1 MSSPFPQK
9 HLLFGIFVMNPLNNH
24 IHVSEQALKAKELGN
39 SAYKNRQFDAAL
51 KHYEE
56 AIKHDP
62 TNMSYISNKAG
73 INTHIDVKPGL
84 QSYIYFVLC
93 YLPSAVYFEK
103 GEFDKCRELCVE
115 AIEVGRE
122 NREDYRPISK

>member
-1 MSSPFPQK
+1 
-9 HLLFGIFVMNPLNNH
+9 MNPFNNR
-24 IHVSEQALKAKELGN
+24 IHQAMKAKELGN

-73 INTHIDVKPGL
+73 INTHISVKPGL
-84 QSYIYFVLC
+84 QSYIFISY
-93 YLPSAVYFEK
+93 SAV
-103 GEFDKCRELCVE
+103 CLQLCTLRKESLTSAESCVWRPLRLG
-115 AIEVGRE
+115 GRTE
-122 NREDYRPISK
+122 RITDQFQSKSWR